1 MYESGLAKA
10 ANTDLICF
18 HAEGVLSYVGC
29 RKERERERESS
40 VVHSMTTNNDR
51 CHIKMSPP

>member
-29 RKERERERESS
+29 RKERERERERERELCCTLDDDKQRPVS
-40 VVHSMTTNNDR
+40 H
-51 CHIKMSPP
+51 